1 MLIANRKRKES
12 ETSTSA
18 FVHGIAIVGGRARTV
33 DVEVQGFA
41 ELCLSS
47 RVELFSL
54 IFIYG
59 DIGQGEQCFS
69 ELLNGATKPKS
80 VAHLSEKVE
89 RTHQRR
95 YIFC

>member
-1 MLIANRKRKES
+1 MIANRKRKES